1 MKYNKLIR
9 KRFNRYEIGN
19 YINSIN
25 EDNDVKVINYI
36 NLDNEIYSELGHIFQ
51 EKPANQH
58 FMRVELKF
66 SQLSNGFKVDDI
78 FVI

>member
-36 NLDNEIYSELGHIFQ
+36 NLDNEIYSELGHIF
-51 EKPANQH
+51 
-58 FMRVELKF
+58 
-66 SQLSNGFKVDDI
+66 
-78 FVI
+78 